1 MILTLDLRFRQG
13 TQADCTQRRL
23 LALVSWACE
32 LSLSSLLKEVAVAPR
47 AIVDH
52 KGSEGTIRAGSE
64 DVRVSYAIPL
74 GRVGK

>member
-1 MILTLDLRFRQG
+1 
-13 TQADCTQRRL
+13 
-23 LALVSWACE
+23 
-32 LSLSSLLKEVAVAPR
+32 VAVAPR